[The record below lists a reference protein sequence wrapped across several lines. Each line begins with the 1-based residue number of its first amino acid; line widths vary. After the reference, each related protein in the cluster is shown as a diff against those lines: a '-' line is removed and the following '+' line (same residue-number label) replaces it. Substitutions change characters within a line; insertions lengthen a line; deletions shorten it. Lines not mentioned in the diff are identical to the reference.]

1 MAASWGYKTD
11 NGPSNWHKW
20 YPVASEGTRQ
30 SPIDI
35 VTLDVDG
42 ASEEDPSLVATYEPT
57 ADLAIENTGA
67 SWMVKLAPVPS
78 SLKGGP
84 LDPKDEYK
92 VLQMHAH
99 WGSVDGQGSE
109 HTVNGVSYSAELH
122 IVHYNT
128 KYKTPENAV
137 DKPDGLAVLGMFL
150 KIGDAHPE
158 LEKVCEMLEDI
169 KVKGQGTVLK
179 RAVDPDQLLPENR
192 SFYTYLGS
200 LTTPPLFE
208 SVTWIVFEQPI
219 EISKEQLEE
228 MRDIREGS
236 DRETDRVVDNFRP
249 PCCQGQRRVKKF

>member
-1 MAASWGYKTD
+1 MATSWGYKTD
-11 NGPSNWHKW
+11 NGPANWHKW

-35 VTLDVDG
+35 KTLDVDG

-57 ADLAIENTGA
+57 ADLTIENTGA
-67 SWMVKLAPVPS
+67 SWMVKCGPVAS

-84 LDPKDEYK
+84 LDAKDEYK

-109 HTVNGVSYSAELH
+109 HTVDGVSYSAELH

-137 DKPDGLAVLGMFL
+137 DKPDGLAVLGVFL

-158 LEKVCEMLEDI
+158 FEKMSEVLEDI
-169 KVKGQGTVLK
+169 KVKGESTTLK
-179 RAVDPDQLLPENR
+179 RAVDLDQLLPENR
-192 SFYTYLGS
+192 SYFTYLGS
-200 LTTPPLFE
+200 LTTPPLYE

-228 MRDIREGS
+228 MRDLREGS
-236 DRETDRVVDNFRP
+236 DRETGRVVDNFRP